1 MTRFRSF
8 YKIPRFGKNAA
19 KIYIQIG
26 FMKKP
31 GKNCTWKLIQRIE
44 KIKSHF
50 RRWILLYFEM
60 ELADKLGTNAE
71 LDPFSKL

>member
-8 YKIPRFGKNAA
+8 YKIPRFGKDAA

-31 GKNCTWKLIQRIE
+31 GKKLHLEADSAYRE
-44 KIKSHF
+44 DKI
-50 RRWILLYFEM
+50 
-60 ELADKLGTNAE
+60 A
-71 LDPFSKL
+71 FSKMDSFIF